1 MAGVS
6 LQFQLTEL
14 AEVQKFLNDLGSF
27 DREQLLDEVGAELE
41 SQTRRRIAEEK
52 ETPEGDAWA
61 EWSPDYQKTRHSG
74 HSLLMNEGDLLDSI
88 QYNLLGAAAVEVGSN
103 LVYAAAQHFGFKGN
117 LGREYLGLS
126 ADNRQDIDL
135 IVADFMRSHLEAI
148 Q

>member
-27 DREQLLDEVGAELE
+27 DREQLLDVVGEALE
-41 SQTRRRIAEEK
+41 TQTKTRIEDEK
-52 ETPEGDAWA
+52 TTPAGDTWA
-61 EWSPDYQKTRHSG
+61 EWSPAYHKTRHG
-74 HSLLMNEGDLLDSI
+74 NHDKLENEGDLLDSI

-117 LGREYLGLS
+117 PGREYLGLS

-135 IVADFMRSHLEAI
+135 IVTDFMRSHLEAI